1 MGGDVFWLGL
11 PLSTWL
17 VVSWMDGAACLAVF
31 AQGGVLTRCLA
42 EQLPGGLTCSAL
54 LCSVPQLSC
63 VFSPESEDHAQRFV
77 SAGKYTNPQAHH

>member
-54 LCSVPQLSC
+54 LCSTVVLC
-63 VFSPESEDHAQRFV
+63 FFSR
-77 SAGKYTNPQAHH
+77 K